1 METLHKYVPTK
12 ASEGQLH
19 LPNGST
25 LPYDN
30 TAFFE
35 ILFGGDQL
43 TVARAAGVQD
53 LRKGHEMALERLE
66 GLTPVV
72 EDWHT
77 RVILLEVSGTN
88 FTKFLCCSV
97 CALTQLQDKVM
108 YMYFIITHY

>member
-1 METLHKYVPTK
+1 MLQNENKLDEMSKIMDVLHKYVPTK

-19 LPNGST
+19 LPNGAT

-30 TAFFE
+30 TTFFE
-35 ILFGGDQL
+35 ILLGGDQL

-53 LRKGHEMALERLE
+53 LRKGHETALERLE

-77 RVILLEVSGTN
+77 RVILLEVSETN
-88 FTKFLCCSV
+88 CIHSW
-97 CALTQLQDKVM
+97 
-108 YMYFIITHY
+108 

>member
-1 METLHKYVPTK
+1 MLQNENKLDEMSKIMEALHKYVPTK
-12 ASEGQLH
+12 VSEGQLL
-19 LPNGST
+19 LPNGCT

-30 TAFFE
+30 TSFFE
-35 ILFGGDQL
+35 ILLGGDQL

-77 RVILLEVSGTN
+77 RVILLEVSRKN
-88 FTKFLCCSV
+88 CR
-97 CALTQLQDKVM
+97 
-108 YMYFIITHY
+108 HW